1 MSSIRK
7 QPTGKKEH
15 KEMERRLAAYGITA
29 AASLGLLA
37 SACPAQAE
45 VIYTPTKTVL
55 NNGLLAIDL
64 DGDGTADFTLEDDFN
79 GGFFRSNRRLLLQ
92 GDVGASVMNSQDFAL
107 ALGAGAMIGSS
118 RKFRAVNPMA
128 IRMANVGYV
137 CASSSACNSLD
148 FGPWKQA
155 QNRYLGLKFLIGGQ
169 VHYGWARL
177 SVVSHYQ
184 AGGKSTIRVL
194 LTGYAYE
201 TTPGMAIVAGGG
213 AGTQAQVVAPRDAT
227 LGQLALGAV
236 AWRKSGVHQE
246 C

>member
-1 MSSIRK
+1 MSSTEK
-7 QPTGKKEH
+7 QLIGKKTQ
-15 KEMERRLAAYGITA
+15 KEMERRLTAYGIA
-29 AASLGLLA
+29 AAAGVGMLA
-37 SACPAQAE
+37 LAPPAQAE
-45 VIYTPTKTVL
+45 VVYTPTKTVL

-64 DGDGTADFTLEDDFN
+64 DGDGTTNFTLEDDFN

-107 ALGAGAMIGSS
+107 ALGSGATIGSS
-118 RKFRAVNPMA
+118 RKFRAVNPSA

-137 CASSSACNSLD
+137 CASSSACNTIE

-155 QNRYLGLKFLIGGQ
+155 QNRYLGLKFVISGQ

-201 TTPGMAIVAGGG
+201 TTPGKAIVAGGLTEAEVG
-213 AGTQAQVVAPRDAT
+213 AA
-227 LGQLALGAV
+227 LGELALGAAGV
-236 AWRKSGVHQE
+236 EARRKSGVPAS
-246 C
+246 